1 MKQFSDLQI
10 DGIRHR
16 VKSTLDYLESEDIA
30 KRDLDY
36 QLSSVEI
43 GIVHVLADVVELLPP
58 PLCENVKRLLD
69 RRERLWRER
78 YFSDE
83 SSVQEEGRE
92 Q

>member
-1 MKQFSDLQI
+1 MKQCSDIQI

-16 VKSTLDYLESEDIA
+16 VKSTLDYLESEDITKHDA
-30 KRDLDY
+30 DY

-43 GIVHVLADVVELLPP
+43 GIVLVLADVVELLPP
-58 PLCENVKRLLD
+58 PLYEDVKRLLN
-69 RRERLWRER
+69 RREQLWRKR